1 MKEGYLQTKI
11 AEINDKC
18 KKAEQLISMEE
29 SKIKLLQEKVGDLKQ
44 LIKKLKD
51 IDEFKKITLEEIK
64 RENTKLIDEHFEILT
79 RKLSRDVDSMMKIK
93 SKRMTD
99 TLNYLTEREKEIK
112 KQSESIDE
120 INKKIIYLLEH
131 NNILMMKLVNK
142 GILSDR
148 ETTELDQRSGKKA
161 YFNK

>member
-11 AEINDKC
+11 AEITDKC
-18 KKAEQLISMEE
+18 KKAEQLILMEE
-29 SKIKLLQEKVGDLKQ
+29 SKIKLLQDRVGDLKQ

-51 IDEFKKITLEEIK
+51 IDEFKKLTLKEIK
-64 RENTKLIDEHFEILT
+64 RENTKLIDDHFESLT
-79 RKLSRDVDSMMKIK
+79 RKLSRDIDSMMKIK
-93 SKRMTD
+93 SKKMTE
-99 TLNYLTEREKEIK
+99 TLNYLIEREKEIK
-112 KQSESIDE
+112 KQSESIEE

-148 ETTELDQRSGKKA
+148 ETTELDRRSSKKA
-161 YFNK
+161 DFNK